1 MTAPGAFAALGAHRV
16 VAHCNPENPAS
27 WRVLE
32 RVGLRREG
40 IAAVMAVMH
49 IHGNQCYLGV
59 VNEFVVKLGS
69 NGRLVIPAAVRRAL
83 GVTEGDDLS
92 LALVDDELR
101 VTTIRAAVRRAQRL
115 MAQRV
120 PAERSLADEL
130 IAERRAAAVN
140 E

>member
-1 MTAPGAFAALGAHRV
+1 M
-16 VAHCNPENPAS
+16 
-27 WRVLE
+27 
-32 RVGLRREG
+32 
-40 IAAVMAVMH
+40 M
-49 IHGNQCYLGV
+49 
-59 VNEFVVKLGS
+59 NEFVVKLGT

-83 GVTEGDDLS
+83 GVAEGDELS

-101 VTTIRAAVRRAQRL
+101 VTTLHAAVRRAQRV

-130 IAERRAAAVN
+130 IAERRAAAAN

>member
-1 MTAPGAFAALGAHRV
+1 MIRRFVAMFRV
-16 VAHCNPENPAS
+16 HGDQVLS
-27 WRVLE
+27 WL
-32 RVGLRREG
+32 
-40 IAAVMAVMH
+40 M
-49 IHGNQCYLGV
+49 
-59 VNEFVVKLGS
+59 NEFVVKLGS

-101 VTTIRAAVRRAQRL
+101 VTTISAAVRRAQRL

-130 IAERRAAAVN
+130 IAERRAAAAR

>member
-1 MTAPGAFAALGAHRV
+1 M
-16 VAHCNPENPAS
+16 
-27 WRVLE
+27 
-32 RVGLRREG
+32 
-40 IAAVMAVMH
+40 M
-49 IHGNQCYLGV
+49 
-59 VNEFVVKLGS
+59 NEFVVKLGT

-83 GVTEGDDLS
+83 GVAEGDELS

-101 VTTIRAAVRRAQRL
+101 VTTLRAAVRRAQRV

-130 IAERRAAAVN
+130 IAERRAAAAN